1 MQGDVTN
8 ERGRKR
14 QQIVT
19 IFHILQMGR
28 PMFEYNTFISLFN
41 LLKVP
46 MMLCKHR
53 LDLVVKL
60 LVILCTRKC

>member
-8 ERGRKR
+8 EGGRKR
-14 QQIVT
+14 QQLVT

-28 PMFEYNTFISLFN
+28 LMFEYNTFIHLFN

-46 MMLCKHR
+46 MMLYKHW
-53 LDLVVKL
+53 LNLVVGVL
-60 LVILCTRKC
+60 LILCTRKC

>member
-14 QQIVT
+14 QQLVT
-19 IFHILQMGR
+19 IFHTLQMGR
-28 PMFEYNTFISLFN
+28 PMFEYNTFIPLFN

-46 MMLCKHR
+46 MMLCKHW
-53 LDLVVKL
+53 LDLVVGL
-60 LVILCTRKC
+60 LLILCTRKC

>member
-1 MQGDVTN
+1 MQGDVAN

-14 QQIVT
+14 QQLVT

-28 PMFEYNTFISLFN
+28 PMFDYSTFIPLFI

-46 MMLCKHR
+46 MMLCKHW
-53 LDLVVKL
+53 LDLVVEL
-60 LVILCTRKC
+60 LLILCTRKC